1 MDNIPEPQSKYS
13 TGKAYFS
20 FICVS
25 GWTNQN
31 LLPDTTDPLCDGSLL
46 HLLTL
51 RWSLGQILGFESTF
65 NCICDP
71 QGHINHWH
79 EGCWITFRRERCLK
93 IECTWAT
100 VPEAHKTRTIVW
112 FWFCVW
118 THWIYSHRIRSVK
131 NSCYIG
137 VQSKKSVPIDVV
149 HPE

>member
-51 RWSLGQILGFESTF
+51 RWSLGQILGFESTL

-100 VPEAHKTRTIVW
+100 VPLRRTKRGQLFDFDFVSELTGSIPTGYGPLKTPVTLGSRVRNL
-112 FWFCVW
+112 F
-118 THWIYSHRIRSVK
+118 
-131 NSCYIG
+131 
-137 VQSKKSVPIDVV
+137 P
-149 HPE
+149 